1 MSSSEKRQSKLS
13 QWDAL
18 MLESLTAYGWSKEEL
33 LRRIHAGE
41 LPQDESKFQFD
52 YKQLTASAANDSAAF
67 EDAVY
72 NGYQIKFN
80 TLRGIASWIL
90 LALGEEAEL
99 GLEPGQESI
108 SAKLTADERSR
119 LASTLSYGWVIHG
132 EHQGPAGGKSVY
144 RIEPLNRL

>member
-1 MSSSEKRQSKLS
+1 MSSSEKHPIKLS

-18 MLESLTAYGWSKEEL
+18 MLESLNAYGWSKEEL
-33 LRRIHAGE
+33 LRRIHADE
-41 LPQDESKFQFD
+41 LPQDESRFQFD
-52 YKQLTASAANDSAAF
+52 YKLLTASAASDPTAF

-72 NGYQIKFN
+72 NGYRIKFN
-80 TLRGIASWIL
+80 TLRGISSWIL

-108 SAKLTADERSR
+108 SAKLRAEERDR

-132 EHQGPAGGKSVY
+132 EHQGAAGEKSAY
-144 RIEPLNRL
+144 RIEPLHRF